1 MGTARLMR
9 HGNGVVTMSNTVT
22 HRSFWWSGLAILVI
36 GTCCFGVADEFTVD
50 DPVINKNEKSGDR
63 RRYTQV
69 RDDLL
74 ELLAQTMESST
85 ALIEQLADLQIAR
98 CGDGDLSREMSLL
111 VKQLAQ
117 LESEICRTMR
127 KIAEGVSGMSC
138 KRLKNVEKKFKPI
151 PVILKNGGVTF
162 GEKKLEKTGKNGE
175 TSREK
180 LRADVKRMSQDL
192 SILTG
197 TMQ

>member
-1 MGTARLMR
+1 MATVRLMR
-9 HGNGVVTMSNTVT
+9 RGSDGATMSNCVARGYFILLLVVHASCFAVT
-22 HRSFWWSGLAILVI
+22 
-36 GTCCFGVADEFTVD
+36 DEFTVEN
-50 DPVINKNEKSGDR
+50 PVTEKSEKSGDR

-69 RDDLL
+69 RDELL

-85 ALIEQLADLQIAR
+85 VLIEQLAELQIALYS
-98 CGDGDLSREMSLL
+98 DGDLSRETSQLI
-111 VKQLAQ
+111 KQLAQ
-117 LESEICRTMR
+117 LGSEICGITR

-162 GEKKLEKTGKNGE
+162 GEKKLEKTGKSGE

-180 LRADVKRMSQDL
+180 LRADVKRMNQDL
-192 SILTG
+192 SILIG

>member
-1 MGTARLMR
+1 MATVRLMR
-9 HGNGVVTMSNTVT
+9 HGSDGATMS
-22 HRSFWWSGLAILVI
+22 RFLLLLVV
-36 GTCCFGVADEFTVD
+36 GTCCQTVIYAATPVDEFTVEA
-50 DPVINKNEKSGDR
+50 PVVKKSEVGGDR

-74 ELLAQTMESST
+74 ELLAQTMESSA
-85 ALIEQLADLQIAR
+85 ALIGQLADLQITL
-98 CGDGDLSREMSLL
+98 CGDSDLARETSLL
-111 VKQLAQ
+111 VKRLAQ

-138 KRLKNVEKKFKPI
+138 KRLKSVEKKFKPM
-151 PVILKNGGVTF
+151 PAILKNGEVTF
-162 GEKKLEKTGKNGE
+162 GEKKLEKTGKNNE

-192 SILTG
+192 SILIG